1 MDDFIGFD
9 IDIEVMLL
17 SLFFNGMLIV
27 DLDKDLVIG
36 GGMFRVL
43 MIFRILFLMVLDWL
57 LEDFLVVGFIFF
69 VVIGFFNWS
78 LMVIFFL
85 LCFNVVIVLEA
96 IFWVLFVFKGLGFG
110 VLELLVF
117 VICFRILLDIVNT
130 FNEFLEL
137 IWGLVFILLFEV
149 RVDCRIRRLVVI
161 VFGLV
166 FEEDL
171 EVFFWIIEGILM
183 DIDFFVLFG
192 FIIVVDVIIFFFV
205 EIECLFWRE
214 LFFVI
219 ENDFCILF
227 FDLLFWRYNRLYLN
241 SGFFIIVVLFDIRF
255 WIFFF
260 IFFMFILELFC
271 VFVFIL
277 FVGCEKDFIRGAWFS
292 RVGIVLIDIW

>member
-1 MDDFIGFD
+1 MDEFIGFD

-27 DLDKDLVIG
+27 DSDKDLVIG

-85 LCFNVVIVLEA
+85 LCFNVVIVLEV
-96 IFWVLFVFKGLGFG
+96 IFCVLFVFKGLGFG

-149 RVDCRIRRLVVI
+149 SVDCRIRRLVVI

-171 EVFFWIIEGILM
+171 EVFF
-183 DIDFFVLFG
+183 
-192 FIIVVDVIIFFFV
+192 
-205 EIECLFWRE
+205 
-214 LFFVI
+214 
-219 ENDFCILF
+219 
-227 FDLLFWRYNRLYLN
+227 
-241 SGFFIIVVLFDIRF
+241 
-255 WIFFF
+255 
-260 IFFMFILELFC
+260 
-271 VFVFIL
+271 
-277 FVGCEKDFIRGAWFS
+277 
-292 RVGIVLIDIW
+292 